1 MKKLIRY
8 WNQNRLKI
16 IIMGLIIVFIIVLI
30 QAING
35 ILKNTRYEE
44 NENKEI
50 IVDTGKP
57 SESVITG
64 EKLPEEITN
73 TNVDTIKQFVDLC
86 NKKDYQNA
94 YNFLTEDCKNKLYN
108 TLDIFIENYC
118 NPIFSSERNYQLELW
133 QYTSNTY
140 TYRITYTENNILE
153 TGSISSENNSEDY
166 ITIVE
171 ENSNKLN
178 LNGFIEKR
186 NINKMQEQDGVQ
198 ITVNDRYMYRDF
210 EEYSVTIKNNTNNTI
225 LLSNGKNSNDICL
238 VDTNKVEYDSILNEI
253 PLINLELYPGI
264 QKNITIKFYKI
275 YNLYRQIDNIS
286 FKNIILDKESY
297 DINENNAIK
306 VNISI
311 DI

>member
-1 MKKLIRY
+1 MNKLIRY